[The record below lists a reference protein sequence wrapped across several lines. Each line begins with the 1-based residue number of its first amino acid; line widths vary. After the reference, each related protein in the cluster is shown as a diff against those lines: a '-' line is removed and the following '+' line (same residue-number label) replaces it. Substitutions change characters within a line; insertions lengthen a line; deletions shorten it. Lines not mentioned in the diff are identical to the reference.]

1 VSPTLSGFNVNTY
14 VKGSYL
20 KRFRLPV
27 GIGGVAVTTGV
38 SVVIVVRLLP
48 ILTLLNNAS
57 NSSVVVPGT
66 VRPSVDANVSN
77 EIYGTRFE
85 DVTFESY

>member
-1 VSPTLSGFNVNTY
+1 MSPTLSGFNVNTY

-27 GIGGVAVTTGV
+27 GIAGVAVTTGA

-48 ILTLLNNAS
+48 ILILLNNAS
-57 NSSVVVPGT
+57 NSTMVVPG
-66 VRPSVDANVSN
+66 NILN
-77 EIYGTRFE
+77 
-85 DVTFESY
+85 